1 MVSTEPVGAAGS
13 RGLGGDDDDDA
24 DIGAS
29 AFSPLGLGA
38 SLLD

>member
-13 RGLGGDDDDDA
+13 RGVGGGDDDA
-24 DIGAS
+24 DIGAP